1 MAEFDRKAL
10 RAIFEGADL
19 EVPPKDVLGK
29 ICDLHTSNSDG
40 KDETIKDL
48 RTKLESAEHERDA
61 LKAKGGEDYKARAE
75 KAEKELKDYKAEVA
89 AKETRA
95 AKEKA
100 VKAYFEAKNITG
112 NNLAIALRGAK
123 DEISG
128 IELDDKGGIK
138 DSKSL
143 DALVD
148 GEFASLVVKS
158 SARGATTA
166 TPPGSKSGAPMT
178 RADVYARDD
187 KGRFKLDAS
196 QRQDALAKI
205 IQNEQKGV

>member
-61 LKAKGGEDYKARAE
+61 LKANGGEDYKARAE
-75 KAEKELKDYKAEVA
+75 KAEKELMDYKAEVA
-89 AKETRA
+89 AKETKA

-148 GEFASLVVKS
+148 GEFASLVGKS

-178 RADVYARDD
+178 RTDVYARDE

-196 QRQDALAKI
+196 HRQDALAKI